1 MKVNNTELDYYVDYI
16 NKKIHLLDMERDTSK
31 SLANIISPDFQ
42 NKLIEQEGLLQD
54 ILDFD
59 WVCYCYDG
67 IIASYRNYNFKLV
80 NPKLPY
86 LHRPYKLTMES
97 RKKRN

>member
-1 MKVNNTELDYYVDYI
+1 MKINNTELDYHVDYI
-16 NKKIHLLDMERDTSK
+16 NKKVHLLDMDSSSNNNLVNTM
-31 SLANIISPDFQ
+31 SPDFQ
-42 NKLIEQEGLLQD
+42 IKLVEHEGLMQD
-54 ILDFD
+54 VLDFE
-59 WVCYCYDG
+59 WICYGLDG